1 MYGLITVHL
10 FECCIAEK
18 DGSVFIHHQ
27 NTQTLVTEMFKVKHE
42 LFPEITSNIFIEG
55 TNCRFNLH
63 HRKDFRTPHLSCR
76 KNFRTPL
83 LKSICHGTY
92 NIA

>member
-42 LFPEITSNIFIEG
+42 LFPEITSNIFI
-55 TNCRFNLH
+55 
-63 HRKDFRTPHLSCR
+63 
-76 KNFRTPL
+76 
-83 LKSICHGTY
+83 
-92 NIA
+92 